1 MPQTEKRR
9 MSEKREER
17 RFRVQNMK
25 LKWKQNSLFYY
36 LTQSK
41 GKKKWKEE
49 DSLAQ
54 LLGRKKRREVRPD
67 LIREEWCYEYVQK
80 NNSRSIKSH
89 LHNMISMTEDKLYC
103 WFLLGPVCYIWRWV
117 FLPLKS
123 KTLWPLHGAELQFCT
138 TKLYHGHAEWM
149 LNLKCAHPSSIRPWT
164 AIWVLKQMRNHGT
177 GCGSIIQYMKHIF
190 FYPWCKGLKLR
201 LTHSVI
207 KSRQFLSDWMVSS
220 EINIRTLEANV
231 YVQCT

>member
-1 MPQTEKRR
+1 
-9 MSEKREER
+9 
-17 RFRVQNMK
+17 MK

-36 LTQSK
+36 LTQTK

-89 LHNMISMTEDKLYC
+89 LHNMISMTEEKLYC

-123 KTLWPLHGAELQFCT
+123 KTFWPLHVAELQYYT
-138 TKLYHGHAEWM
+138 TKLYHIHTEWM
-149 LNLKCAHPSSIRPWT
+149 LNLKCAHPSSTRLWT
-164 AIWVLKQMRNHGT
+164 AIWVLKHIFIFFFPQMNGI
-177 GCGSIIQYMKHIF
+177 GCASIIQYMKHIIF
-190 FYPWCKGLKLR
+190 HPWCKGLKLR

-207 KSRQFLSDWMVSS
+207 KLHQFLSAWMIFS
-220 EINIRTLEANV
+220 EINKWTLEANV
-231 YVQCT
+231 